1 MLIPHA
7 YEWLTPADSR
17 RFCRVSQR
25 VVGQLLQA
33 LLCENVL
40 SYRLEAMADGRQR
53 FIVDGVDEQGC
64 PVTYRC
70 LGLLSDSFAI
80 IRLDTATLQRVDAQ
94 DVPSQPD
101 LHQALAELLG
111 ALADGQFM
119 PRFVEELEQTLLK
132 DLQSRSQDY
141 QPAAAPFSLDADS
154 LERHFMDGH
163 RYHPCYK
170 SRIGF
175 SLEDNRRY
183 GPEFGQPLAVVWLG
197 IPRHLASVN
206 HSRDVDLTHFLKV
219 EFGAERWAEIDRAL
233 AEQGRSMSD
242 YWPIPVHPWQWEKV
256 IVPNFQPELA
266 CGEFLYLG
274 TSGAHYR
281 PQQSIR
287 TLANVQD
294 STRPYIKLALSITN
308 TSCSRILAR
317 HTVLNGPTINDWL
330 QNLIATDST
339 ARELGFVILGE
350 VAGVSFDD
358 GQLPAIRQGKVY
370 GTLGAIW
377 RKNLSSY
384 LKPGE
389 QGLPFNGLSR
399 IENLYGDGEQ
409 KPFIDAW
416 IARYGLL
423 PWLQQL
429 LQVSVSPIV
438 HMLYAEGIGMESHG
452 QNIVLIQRDGWP
464 ERIALKDFHDGVR
477 YSPNHLA
484 RPDAAPELVPLPARH
499 AAVNRSSFILTD
511 DVNAVRDYS
520 CDAFFFTCLTE
531 LAIFL
536 RLHYG
541 MEEGEFWRMTAEVV
555 LDYQRRHP
563 QHAARFALFDLFASE
578 YEIGEFAKRRLLG
591 DGERRVRRVPN
602 PLCRHRPTHVE
613 MSANSAPAS

>member
-1 MLIPHA
+1 MSPLRVPALIPHA
-7 YEWLTPADSR
+7 YEWLTPADPG
-17 RFCRVSQR
+17 RFSRVSQR

-40 SYRLEAMADGRQR
+40 SYRLETMGDGRQL
-53 FIVDGVDEQGC
+53 FIVEGVDEQGC

-70 LGLLSDSFAI
+70 LGLLCDSFGM
-80 IRLDTATLQRVDAQ
+80 IRLDATTLQRVDAQ
-94 DVPSQPD
+94 GLSSQPD
-101 LHQALAELLG
+101 LHQALAELLCALTDG
-111 ALADGQFM
+111 ALM
-119 PRFVEELEQTLLK
+119 PRFIEELEQTRLK

-141 QPAAAPFSLDADS
+141 QPVAPVHTLDADS

-183 GPEFGQPLAVVWLG
+183 GPEFGQALAVIWLG
-197 IPRHLASVN
+197 IPRHLGSVN
-206 HSRDVDLTHFLKV
+206 HSRDVDLHHFLKD
-219 EFGAERWAEIDRAL
+219 EFGAERWAEIDRTL
-233 AEQGRSMSD
+233 AEQHRSMSD
-242 YWPIPVHPWQWEKV
+242 YWPIPVHPWQWENV
-256 IVPNFQPELA
+256 IIPNFQAELA
-266 CGEFLYLG
+266 CHELLYLG
-274 TSGAHYR
+274 TSGADYH

-287 TLANVQD
+287 TLANIKD
-294 STRPYIKLALSITN
+294 PTRPYIKLALSITN

-330 QNLIATDST
+330 QQLIATDPT

-350 VAGVSFDD
+350 VVGVSFDY
-358 GQLPAIRQGKVY
+358 GKLPAIRQGQVY

-384 LKPGE
+384 LKQGE

-409 KPFIDAW
+409 QPFVNAW
-416 IARYGLL
+416 ISRYGLL
-423 PWLQQL
+423 PWVQRL
-429 LQVSVSPIV
+429 LQVTVSPIV

-452 QNIVLIQRDGWP
+452 QNIVLIHRDGWP

-484 RPDAAPELVPLPARH
+484 RPELEPELVPLPERH
-499 AAVNRSSFILTD
+499 AMVNRSSFILTD

-520 CDAFFFTCLTE
+520 CDAFFFTCMYE
-531 LAIFL
+531 LVIFL

-541 MEEGEFWRMTAEVV
+541 LDEGEFWRMIADVI

-602 PLCRHRPTHVE
+602 PLHTHRPT
-613 MSANSAPAS
+613 PC